1 MIKKGCRTRTKDDS
15 DVQIIR
21 QELKKKKKKKTILA
35 DLVVMVYNMG
45 EKMKERYKLYKKE
58 PGEMIDMKT
67 K

>member
-1 MIKKGCRTRTKDDS
+1 MTRMFKLS
-15 DVQIIR
+15 DR
-21 QELKKKKKKKTILA
+21 SLKKKKKKTILA

>member
-21 QELKKKKKKKTILA
+21 QELKKKKKKKNILV
-35 DLVVMVYNMG
+35 DLGEMEYNMG